1 VTSNAASTL
10 GAPSA
15 ESAPVPS
22 TENVAAPSA
31 SASADAPS
39 AEPPFPTITPR
50 PALASRAEVE
60 RAEISCYETDPE
72 DCGRVA
78 TAYDAGV
85 LVPRDR
91 ARAEK
96 LRKVEF
102 TRLTRRCEQRSP
114 HACFVLACRSHVGD
128 GVAKDERRANAL
140 LQHAR
145 ELCHRMTTPEC
156 VDGEPR

>member
-1 VTSNAASTL
+1 
-10 GAPSA
+10 
-15 ESAPVPS
+15 VPS
-22 TENVAAPSA
+22 TEASPIPSA
-31 SASADAPS
+31 DSATSPSASADAS
-39 AEPPFPTITPR
+39 NVATAFPLVTPR
-50 PALASRAEVE
+50 PALATAAEVE

-78 TAYDAGV
+78 TAYANGSV
-85 LVPRDR
+85 VPRDR

-96 LRKVEF
+96 LRKIEF

-114 HACFVLACRSHVGD
+114 HACFVLAGRSHLGD

-140 LQHAR
+140 LNHAR
-145 ELCHRMTTPEC
+145 ELCRRTTTPEC